1 MIGSAVCASA
11 AVPGFVSA
19 MRLHIKD
26 EDGVVRVQEENKDQ
40 LYFDGS
46 IEQDI
51 PTAGLAEQFN
61 CQFFLAA
68 QANPHIVPFFYNNK
82 GDVGRP
88 SRWSVGHR
96 EEVRSPL
103 CVVVP
108 LVPPT
113 NPALSPRFARPQSW
127 RGGFL
132 LSALE
137 LYLKIDMKAK
147 FQFLADLEAAVGF
160 TSTLMTQNN
169 WGNDKNEGLTTM
181 VPQVAFQDY
190 FKLISDPSLPDL
202 HRFIQGGQVAAWEK
216 TALMK
221 THYSIAH
228 TLNECLAK
236 LEEAEGGDP
245 DNVPAEAK
253 FERSHDA
260 RRRSKV
266 RANELRRRGRL
277 YLISAF

>member
-1 MIGSAVCASA
+1 MS
-11 AVPGFVSA
+11 
-19 MRLHIKD
+19 
-26 EDGVVRVQEENKDQ
+26 
-40 LYFDGS
+40 
-46 IEQDI
+46 
-51 PTAGLAEQFN
+51 
-61 CQFFLAA
+61 
-68 QANPHIVPFFYNNK
+68 
-82 GDVGRP
+82 
-88 SRWSVGHR
+88 
-96 EEVRSPL
+96 
-103 CVVVP
+103 
-108 LVPPT
+108 
-113 NPALSPRFARPQSW
+113 QSW

-190 FKLISDPSLPDL
+190 FKLISDPKLPDL

-236 LEEAEGGDP
+236 LEEAEGEP
-245 DNVPAEAK
+245 DNLPAEAK

-266 RANELRRRGRL
+266 RARKGLLCYVYRLLHLPRFVVTLTPLVAGQGPELRRGGAEQKEQERFHVRHNRRERGD
-277 YLISAF
+277 